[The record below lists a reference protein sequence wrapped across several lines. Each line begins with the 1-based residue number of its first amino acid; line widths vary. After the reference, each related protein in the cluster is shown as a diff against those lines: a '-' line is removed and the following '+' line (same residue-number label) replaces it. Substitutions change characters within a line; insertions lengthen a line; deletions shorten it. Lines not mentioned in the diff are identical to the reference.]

1 MIRILVAISG
11 VYLWCLHIILLL
23 NTKLFCDASPIQCE
37 QTKISAVEAND
48 RGNNVNAEV
57 QIDQKKNRTE

>member
-1 MIRILVAISG
+1 MLVQYS
-11 VYLWCLHIILLL
+11 VSKY
-23 NTKLFCDASPIQCE
+23 S
-37 QTKISAVEAND
+37 ISAVEAND